1 MTATTVSPGSGHG
14 RSVLRVLPAG
24 GRVFG
29 LSLEHGPLAPAT
41 ARHAVRPVLEA
52 WGLDGDRVYDV
63 LLVVSELV
71 TNAVTH
77 ALPPVMLH
85 LHAAVDGSGGV
96 RVHVTDGGPRP
107 GTSSVAGNWAAVRP
121 EGEHGRGDVI
131 VSALAG
137 PTGTATGD
145 DAALEGLID
154 HWADLGAA

>member
-1 MTATTVSPGSGHG
+1 MTATTVSPYGQQ
-14 RSVLRVLPAG
+14 RSALRALPAG

-29 LSLEHGPLAPAT
+29 LPLEHGPLAPAT

-52 WGLDGDRVYDV
+52 WGLDGDRLYDV

-85 LHAAVDGSGGV
+85 LHAAVDGSGRV
-96 RVHVTDGGPRP
+96 QVHVTDGGPRARAESAP
-107 GTSSVAGNWAAVRP
+107 GNWAAARP
-121 EGEHGRGDVI
+121 EDEHGRGDVI

-145 DAALEGLID
+145 DAGLDGLID

>member
-1 MTATTVSPGSGHG
+1 MTATTVSPYGQQ
-14 RSVLRVLPAG
+14 RSALRALPAG

-29 LSLEHGPLAPAT
+29 LPLEHGPLAPAT

-52 WGLDGDRVYDV
+52 WGLAGDRLYDV

-85 LHAAVDGSGGV
+85 LHVAADGSGRV
-96 RVHVTDGGPRP
+96 QVHVTDGGPRTAAGP
-107 GTSSVAGNWAAVRP
+107 APGNWAAARP
-121 EGEHGRGDVI
+121 EDEHGRGDVI

-137 PTGTATGD
+137 PTGD
-145 DAALEGLID
+145 DAGLDGLID